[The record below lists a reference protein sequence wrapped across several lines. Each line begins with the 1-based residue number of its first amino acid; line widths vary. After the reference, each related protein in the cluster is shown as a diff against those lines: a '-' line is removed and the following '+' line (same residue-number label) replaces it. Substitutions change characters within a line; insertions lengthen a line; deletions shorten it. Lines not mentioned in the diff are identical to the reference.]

1 MIFLVLSRAVYQ
13 QETVSMTGFTR
24 PSQLPVASCIAYI
37 LNYFVVVAVETVI
50 PITII
55 LGLVTVG

>member
-37 LNYFVVVAVETVI
+37 LNYFVVVAV
-50 PITII
+50 
-55 LGLVTVG
+55 VTVG